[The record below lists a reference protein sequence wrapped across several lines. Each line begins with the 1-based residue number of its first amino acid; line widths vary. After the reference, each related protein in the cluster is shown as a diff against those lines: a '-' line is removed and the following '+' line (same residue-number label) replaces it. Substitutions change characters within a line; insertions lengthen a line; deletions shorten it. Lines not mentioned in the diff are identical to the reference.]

1 MNRLL
6 TLFVFG
12 AALAFLVWDRRRAAE
27 EEAVAPPPPPA
38 IELPAPKPVFSE
50 TELRKVRRSLEDA
63 DPGVRWTAA
72 QVLYN
77 IRDPQAVRLLEHL
90 LSNDPDPELRMK
102 VVRLL
107 KDREDSARL
116 SALVNS
122 LRDHE
127 KSVRIASLQ
136 ALGDIGDPSVVTW
149 VTALLRDAEPE
160 VRIEALKTLAKFQE
174 KRKAE
179 FDVLAQKLKKDYEE
193 AVRRSQQKR

>member
-6 TLFVFG
+6 TLVVFG
-12 AALAFLVWDRRRAAE
+12 GALAFLVWERKHAQEQD
-27 EEAVAPPPPPA
+27 VAPPPPPA
-38 IELPAPKPVFSE
+38 IEIPAPKPVFSE
-50 TELRKVRRSLEDA
+50 EELRKVRRSLEDA
-63 DPGVRWTAA
+63 DAEVRWTAA

-90 LSNDPDPELRMK
+90 LANDPDPELRMK

-107 KDREDSARL
+107 RDREDSARL
-116 SALVNS
+116 GALVNS
-122 LRDHE
+122 LRDTE

-149 VTALLRDAEPE
+149 VTALLKDAEPE
-160 VRIEALKTLAKFQE
+160 VRIEALKTIAKFQE

-179 FDVLAQKLKKDYEE
+179 FDALAAKLKKDYEE
-193 AVRRSQQKR
+193 AVRRSQQRK

>member
-1 MNRLL
+1 MNRLTML
-6 TLFVFG
+6 VVFI
-12 AALAFLVWDRRRAAE
+12 AAGAFLVWDRSRPDQDD
-27 EEAVAPPPPPA
+27 VAPPPPPA

-50 TELRKVRRSLEDA
+50 TELAKVRLSLGDA
-63 DPGVRWTAA
+63 DAEVRWTAA

-77 IRDPQAVRLLEHL
+77 IRDPQAAKLLERLLAE
-90 LSNDPDPELRMK
+90 DPDPELRMK

-107 KDREDSARL
+107 RDREDSARL
-116 SALVNS
+116 SSLVSS
-122 LRDHE
+122 LRDTE
-127 KSVRIASLQ
+127 KNVRIASLE

-160 VRIEALKTLAKFQE
+160 VRIAALRTLAKFQE

-179 FDVLAQKLKKDYEE
+179 FDVLAAKLKKDYEE